1 MKSVKLML
9 LLVLLLGSVS
19 ASAMTYEKYKW
30 LKNIATATEGKMEAV
45 TLTVYLAVVA
55 KTYRDT
61 NLSLKKRGK
70 TPLYCQPKTISL
82 NHDAVTDIIET
93 KAEMTTQ
100 SGTDIDTASISTMLL
115 EGLRET
121 YPCTIHSVQMVSN

>member
-1 MKSVKLML
+1 MKSLKMML

-30 LKNIATATEGKMEAV
+30 LKNSATEGTMEAA
-45 TLTVYLAVVA
+45 TLAVYLAVVA

-61 NLSLKKRGK
+61 NLSLKKKGK
-70 TPLYCQPKTISL
+70 TPLYCQPESVSL
-82 NHDAVTDIIET
+82 NHDTVTGILET

-100 SGTDIDTASISTMLL
+100 NGTEVDSASISTMLL

-121 YPCTIHSVQMVSN
+121 YPCTSEFIRSEMM

>member
-1 MKSVKLML
+1 MKSLKIFL

-19 ASAMTYEKYKW
+19 ASAMTYDKYTW
-30 LKNIATATEGKMEAV
+30 LKNIATEGTMEAV

-61 NLSLKKRGK
+61 NLSLIKRGK
-70 TPLYCQPKTISL
+70 TPLYCQPATLSL
-82 NHDAVTDIIET
+82 NHDTVTDIIET
-93 KAEMTTQ
+93 KAEKTTRV
-100 SGTDIDTASISTMLL
+100 GTEINTVSISTMLL

-121 YPCTIHSVQMVSN
+121 YPCTIHSAHKMM